1 VGRYT
6 AGVGMIVVHVEV
18 SLSENVPN
26 VMIDCSTSWQSDEK
40 YGLDAAYNK
49 QGQKK

>member
-1 VGRYT
+1 
-6 AGVGMIVVHVEV
+6 MIVVHVEV

-26 VMIDCSTSWQSDEK
+26 VMIQSDEK